1 LPVKKNSYRRR
12 GETATIAGWGPR
24 GEPPFSHRNGVWR
37 VALGAHPKL
46 GALVGALLELRF
58 LPRHIYLAM
67 GAQVGALL
75 ELLFA
80 CMTSVPKFANC
91 FNKEV
96 DVFCKLLLALG
107 RSLETKAVTLSN
119 SFHSIQS

>member
-12 GETATIAGWGPR
+12 GETATTAGWGLR

-37 VALGAHPKL
+37 VALGAHSKL
-46 GALVGALLELRF
+46 GALVGALLEMRF

-80 CMTSVPKFANC
+80 CTTSVPKFAK
-91 FNKEV
+91 FLKR
-96 DVFCKLLLALG
+96 KWM
-107 RSLETKAVTLSN
+107 
-119 SFHSIQS
+119 SFVNYYWL

>member
-1 LPVKKNSYRRR
+1 MGWVAGEGGKLRLPVKKNPYRRR
-12 GETATIAGWGPR
+12 GETAATARWGPR

-67 GAQVGALL
+67 GGQVGALL

-80 CMTSVPKFANC
+80 CMTSVPKF
-91 FNKEV
+91 
-96 DVFCKLLLALG
+96 
-107 RSLETKAVTLSN
+107 SN
-119 SFHSIQS
+119 FLIRKWMSFVNHYWL